1 MPPTPS
7 TRASSSEAWQPDVVT
22 QAPERLTREEKK
34 ARTRAQLI
42 DAAATVFARRGFVAA
57 SLDEV
62 AEEAGLTKGAVYS
75 NFDSK
80 EDLVQAVIEQ
90 RLNEPLKH
98 AAAVIDYSSGTSE
111 EHAQAGARAF
121 VDVVQQQ
128 REVFLLALEMNI
140 HVVRHPELLPAFAA
154 RYREQLAEVAD
165 IISEH
170 AHKSGDSLPLPANE
184 MAIAVEAL
192 SQGIALH
199 TLLDPDGVPDELLG
213 RVYSLLFQVPAEAE
227 STR

>member
-1 MPPTPS
+1 MRRRRP
-7 TRASSSEAWQPDVVT
+7 ASASEAWQPDAVT

-80 EDLVQAVIEQ
+80 EDLFE
-90 RLNEPLKH
+90 
-98 AAAVIDYSSGTSE
+98 AVIDERFDKPLEHGVEAIENIEGTQQE
-111 EHAQAGARAF
+111 RAMAGARLFIDA
-121 VDVVQQQ
+121 VQQE
-128 REVFLLALEMNI
+128 RELFLLALERRI
-140 HVVRHPELLPAFAA
+140 YVARHPEHTPSLVR
-154 RYREQLAEVAD
+154 RYREQLGRVAEMID
-165 IISEH
+165 DQS
-170 AHKSGDSLPLPANE
+170 KKWGLRLPLPAAQ

-192 SQGIALH
+192 SQGMELQRLA
-199 TLLDPDGVPDELLG
+199 DPDGVPDDLLG
-213 RVYSLLFQVPAEAE
+213 RVYALLFRLEPE
-227 STR
+227 SESPK